1 MRLENRISNLEKK
14 VKPKTGNVFAVSS
27 EEELEKLLK
36 ERPELR
42 FKPILIVPPAH
53 KGPRAGM

>member
-14 VKPKTGNVFAVSS
+14 VKPKAGNVFAVSS
-27 EEELEKLLK
+27 EEELEELLK

-42 FKPILIVPPAH
+42 FKRILIVPPAN
-53 KGPRAGM
+53 KSPRAGL